1 VWVHHWAEEWRI
13 CAVEKGNGAKRPQRA
28 GGSEERVRFRGV
40 RAHSRLAAF
49 LASAIASAAIG
60 AAFSPSTFV
69 AVKDAVAGSSTEK
82 SPPRPNVLPSQ
93 LVSSDRIG
101 LFKVEESGRAEDAFL
116 AYGDPSSRKQEDK
129 ISCRMSWDQ
138 FGLEILFYNLGA
150 NDPCFEGRF
159 CSATITGRQWATSRG
174 LQVGESVRRLWELY
188 PKAKQLRRP
197 GALVYYGLE
206 PGTYPCGLDSEGGL
220 EAVTAGGRIGSFTVT
235 FAAGGD

>member
-1 VWVHHWAEEWRI
+1 MAR
-13 CAVEKGNGAKRPQRA
+13 NGRNAQE
-28 GGSEERVRFRGV
+28 GSEERVRFRRV
-40 RAHSRLAAF
+40 RAHTRLAAF
-49 LASAIASAAIG
+49 LASAVASAAIG

-69 AVKDAVAGSSTEK
+69 AVKDAVAGSSTDN

-93 LVSSDRIG
+93 LVSSARIG

-116 AYGDPSSRKQEDK
+116 AYGDPSSRQQTDK
-129 ISCRMSWDQ
+129 TSCRMAWRQ
-138 FGLEILFYNLGA
+138 LGLEISFYNLGA

-188 PKAKQLRRP
+188 PEAKQRP
-197 GALVYYGLE
+197 DGALVYYGLE
-206 PGTYPCGLDSEGGL
+206 PGTYPCGRDAVGGL
-220 EAVTAGGRIGSFTVT
+220 EAVTAGGLIGSFTVT